1 MSIRYVYQAPE
12 ARDLDELTAQFH
24 ENTGFLIVRHPF
36 VRLVSAYEDKMLNPH
51 PYPYAYHHRSNI
63 FCVYAAVFYSDN
75 AVFLIKSS

>member
-1 MSIRYVYQAPE
+1 MSNRYVYQAPE

-63 FCVYAAVFYSDN
+63 MLLNFI
-75 AVFLIKSS
+75 LIMLSS

>member
-1 MSIRYVYQAPE
+1 MSNRYVYQAPE

-51 PYPYAYHHRSNI
+51 PYPYAYHHRSNNI
-63 FCVYAAVFYSDN
+63 MCSLLMTVVF
-75 AVFLIKSS
+75 IKSS

>member
-1 MSIRYVYQAPE
+1 MSNRYVYQAPE
-12 ARDLDELTAQFH
+12 ARDLHELTAQFH

-63 FCVYAAVFYSDN
+63 FFISAALYSI
-75 AVFLIKSS
+75 LIMLSS